1 MPAARCIPD
10 LHRVIPGARGDA
22 FAIRRPDN
30 SPYFIRMP
38 KIREQVDLIDHVP
51 HLYRPIRA
59 RLSQALPIGGPGQS
73 RHFPFKIIV
82 TICQAEL
89 PAGRLTDLH
98 DSIIAPSGD
107 ALAIRRPRQGQ
118 HFPVTPSAVICE
130 HHLPGSYITHLHY
143 LIHASEGEPCTV
155 GRPRQRI
162 YCTRR
167 VPTGNEWS
175 GHGRGPYLYLAVLA
189 PRGKTVAIRRP
200 CQRVHLDGSV

>member
-1 MPAARCIPD
+1 MTTIGHKDASARCIPD

-89 PAGRLTDLH
+89 PAGRLPDLH
-98 DSIIAPSGD
+98 DPIIAPSGD
-107 ALAIRRPRQGQ
+107 SWLSGDHARANTSPVLQAL
-118 HFPVTPSAVICE
+118 
-130 HHLPGSYITHLHY
+130 
-143 LIHASEGEPCTV
+143 
-155 GRPRQRI
+155 
-162 YCTRR
+162 
-167 VPTGNEWS
+167 
-175 GHGRGPYLYLAVLA
+175 
-189 PRGKTVAIRRP
+189 
-200 CQRVHLDGSV
+200 